1 MAWNNEHIPKII
13 YEYDDESMLNSA
25 NKLAEFLDANDF
37 GNAGNDIRAMASN
50 ADEAIEHATN
60 KTVNETLKEVTD
72 LMKERQY
79 HSKSGYVG
87 HGNMVKNTKDH
98 QEGHKHEIY
107 SDALAKDGYNYS
119 QAFEFGLLARKY
131 PAHHPFEDTYN
142 HTRGLFE
149 KNIDEVLERSSS

>member
-1 MAWNNEHIPKII
+1 MAWNNDHIPKII
-13 YEYDDESMLNSA
+13 YEYDDENMRNSM
-25 NKLAEFLDANDF
+25 
-37 GNAGNDIRAMASN
+37 NDIAKVLDENGFGSAGDELRKLTLS
-50 ADEAIEHATN
+50 ADEAIEHGTN

-98 QEGHKHEIY
+98 QDGHKHEIY
-107 SDALAKDGYNYS
+107 SDALSKDGYNYS
-119 QAFEFGLLARKY
+119 QAFEFGLLTRNY

-142 HTRGLFE
+142 HTRGLLE
-149 KNIDEVLERSSS
+149 KNIDEALRRLD